1 MRVLVVLTLGILLMT
16 SCSKPQNT
24 PQPPAQQ
31 PQQAAT
37 NALAVLQKLVNDQNY
52 KNLGFQSLDE
62 VKQAQLGK
70 PMEVFNLGL
79 DKLKTYQAG
88 QDPNSMLTPSAE
100 TIYPV
105 TVGGAVRTGVT
116 IVHKEQGYEPSS
128 FGNAD
133 IVKGLANYRQG
144 ESDFVI
150 RVPAFNMYFVARRV
164 ETRLVLVPIVNDP
177 RLKVEPGQ
185 ATPVEVV
192 IDQLR
197 PYADSYNGLPM

>member
-1 MRVLVVLTLGILLMT
+1 MRVFVVLILGVLLMT
-16 SCSKPQNT
+16 GCSRHQNA

-31 PQQAAT
+31 PQEAAT
-37 NALAVLQKLVNDQNY
+37 NALGVLQKLVNDQNY
-52 KNLGFQSLDE
+52 KTMGFQSLDE
-62 VKQAQLGK
+62 VKQAQLGQ
-70 PMEVFNLGL
+70 PMEVYNLGL

-88 QDPNSMLTPSAE
+88 QDPNSMLTPSGE

-133 IVKGLANYRQG
+133 IVKRLSGYRQSEG
-144 ESDFVI
+144 DFVV
-150 RVPAFNMYFVARRV
+150 RVPAFNMYFIARRV